1 MRVPLNVL
9 RKIRSE
15 CSNFAVEESG
25 VGISDYGA
33 LFALLMMAAGFGAGW
48 YFLSGAPGTTPVGGV
63 KMLSDTPSPTDAVE
77 WKFRMPG
84 FREPCP
90 GCGGG

>member
-1 MRVPLNVL
+1 MRVQLKVL

-15 CSNFAVEESG
+15 CANFAEDDSG

-33 LFALLMMAAGFGAGW
+33 MFALLMMAAGIGAGW
-48 YFLSGAPGTTPVGGV
+48 YFLSSAPLAPGPSGVSQAPRRATTITEIEFAAPAQGRYI
-63 KMLSDTPSPTDAVE
+63 S
-77 WKFRMPG
+77 
-84 FREPCP
+84 CP